1 MGRLATSTAGTMLA
15 TMRRLRAQRLPVQ
28 RAFAS
33 YHQPTEGATAQEAT
47 TLPADSN
54 QALGI
59 ANFSIDFM
67 AGKGA
72 PDEAVWKRVQQFHT
86 DSVMCGLS
94 ALAYKTNA
102 PTCLRAEALEYTAT
116 TGATCFGSSTLV
128 QPEKAILANSAA

>member
-1 MGRLATSTAGTMLA
+1 
-15 TMRRLRAQRLPVQ
+15 MRRFRAQRLPVQ

-33 YHQPTEGATAQEAT
+33 YHQPTEGATAKEAT

-116 TGATCFGSSTLV
+116 TGCFLLLLNA
-128 QPEKAILANSAA
+128 ERCH